1 MSGGANLGSRL
12 TADMAADGDIHIR
25 DHVLYELARDL
36 SSSLEL
42 DSVLRNV
49 MDRVISLM
57 HASRGFIVLVD
68 PVTNEMSVQM
78 GGGET
83 DTEKS
88 RHFLGSKTVID
99 HVVKSGQAV
108 VSTDASA
115 GARELPQQVLRPHD
129 RHRPDARWQHRQVP
143 GRRNASGV
151 RRPEPD
157 GRPRRARV

>member
-12 TADMAADGDIHIR
+12 TADMAADGDIHSR

-68 PVTNEMSVQM
+68 PVNNEMSVQM

-83 DTEKS
+83 DTKKS
-88 RHFLGSKTVID
+88 SQIYVFKTGID
-99 HVVKSGQAV
+99 H
-108 VSTDASA
+108 
-115 GARELPQQVLRPHD
+115 
-129 RHRPDARWQHRQVP
+129 
-143 GRRNASGV
+143 
-151 RRPEPD
+151 
-157 GRPRRARV
+157 

>member
-1 MSGGANLGSRL
+1 
-12 TADMAADGDIHIR
+12 MAADGDIHIR

-108 VSTDASA
+108 
-115 GARELPQQVLRPHD
+115 
-129 RHRPDARWQHRQVP
+129 
-143 GRRNASGV
+143 
-151 RRPEPD
+151 
-157 GRPRRARV
+157 